1 MDSRNSRDDYYEIV
15 QNLFITTNK
24 FWIGVEPSHEII
36 LGLVL
41 VKNSNL
47 FKLCCKYVLQVPL
60 KSILNKEKDRLTFY
74 KIFNGWYKLRRN
86 PVFKKVFEN

>member
-24 FWIGVEPSHEII
+24 FWIGVEPSHQII

-41 VKNSNL
+41 SI
-47 FKLCCKYVLQVPL
+47 CSPSSLQIYI
-60 KSILNKEKDRLTFY
+60 K
-74 KIFNGWYKLRRN
+74 
-86 PVFKKVFEN
+86 